1 VYGRSKSWCAT
12 TLGRRGAGYDPV
24 TDPRC
29 SPPTTWKRW
38 GFCVRR
44 SGSPDGVFARRALP
58 GTDISMLAIM
68 SRKLAILLMLAL
80 LPWLCAPVLAQTIGV
95 VLMHGKTGSPNTV
108 IDGLAT
114 VLQGAGYLVDT
125 PEMCW
130 SRRRSY
136 DRPFLDCLTEID
148 SAVSR
153 LKSRGAVRIV
163 VAGMSQGGD
172 AALAYGARR
181 ANLAGIVALAPAAA
195 PERQVAVPAISE
207 SVVEARAMVAAGRGN
222 EPGSFVDRN
231 VNGTFSVRTTA
242 TIYLS
247 YLDPQG
253 PANML
258 DNVRNLHA
266 PLLWVAG
273 SADPSQTRANSEFN
287 QAAANP
293 SNRFVMVTSAHL
305 GTPNAARDAVLAW
318 LQELR

>member
-1 VYGRSKSWCAT
+1 MPRY
-12 TLGRRGAGYDPV
+12 RG
-24 TDPRC
+24 
-29 SPPTTWKRW
+29 PP
-38 GFCVRR
+38 
-44 SGSPDGVFARRALP
+44 DDVFARRAIP
-58 GTDISMLAIM
+58 GAKIPMLAIM
-68 SRKLAILLMLAL
+68 SRILAVLLMLAV
-80 LPWLCAPVLAQTIGV
+80 LPWLVAPALAQTIGV

-108 IDGLAT
+108 IDGLAM

-130 SRRRSY
+130 SRRRIY

-148 SAVSR
+148 GATRR
-153 LKSRGAVRIV
+153 LKSRGAGRIV

-172 AALAYGARR
+172 AAIAYGARR
-181 ANLAGIVALAPAAA
+181 ANLAGIAALAPAAA
-195 PERQVAVPAISE
+195 PERQVAVSAIAE
-207 SVVEARAMVAAGRGN
+207 SVVEGRAMVAAGRGN
-222 EPGSFVDRN
+222 ETASLADRN

-273 SADPSQTRANSEFN
+273 SADPSQTEANAEFN
-287 QAAANP
+287 QAPANP
-293 SNRFVMVTSAHL
+293 LNRFVMVSSAHL
-305 GTPNAARDAVLAW
+305 GTPNAARGAMLAW